1 MIAILQITE
10 EPNAKSTL
18 SIKGVPMTEDARCC
32 GTGTCIINVEG
43 VCWCGQLWDGE
54 KMCFPN
60 AMKSDDLAED
70 KQIVDIATDRSD
82 SNRINQHQLE

>member
-1 MIAILQITE
+1 
-10 EPNAKSTL
+10 
-18 SIKGVPMTEDARCC
+18 
-32 GTGTCIINVEG
+32 
-43 VCWCGQLWDGE
+43 
-54 KMCFPN
+54 MCFPN